1 MFTTYNPEKHVILF
15 KSLTCSC
22 LGLSQ
27 GNYLRTVSGL
37 NTFWME
43 FYILAEISRK
53 LLRAGKMTQW
63 LKTLA
68 GLAEDPGYVSSTQ
81 MAIHNCLELQFQ
93 GL

>member
-1 MFTTYNPEKHVILF
+1 
-15 KSLTCSC
+15 
-22 LGLSQ
+22 
-27 GNYLRTVSGL
+27 
-37 NTFWME
+37 ME